1 VSIRCKSRLFLILR
15 SSRLVLDDEEA
26 LLVWFDGDLMFSTG
40 RRRDSRSSRLLL
52 GVPRERDA
60 TRTLD
65 LYLRLQTA
73 HL

>member
-1 VSIRCKSRLFLILR
+1 MSIRCKSRLFLILR